1 MRIPAFLPVI
11 LLSLLLFSCSG
22 ETPPPGEAVL
32 QRGRLILSEDML
44 QGSSYLNLTGDAGF
58 YWGQFIDPLQPP
70 PMAEF
75 TEFSEDWGGLYPEQ
89 GDVSLRFIIE
99 KNPLVDRLSV
109 SFTSVWCSYRMYVNG
124 KLVSEAGNPSLESG
138 RRQLNLNRMV
148 VVDFP
153 DGSDSLDVVFHISN
167 PYYHRN
173 GVKKFKIGTPDN
185 IDRDFFWKLFYD
197 CVIMGILLAM
207 TVYHFIMAVSKA
219 NRTYILFFAFL
230 IFTITY
236 RYFFISTRLVFDV
249 FPHLNMISYDR
260 LQRLGIYPIAG
271 FFITYLYHLYPK
283 IGSKTVVRVIQSGS
297 ALFSLLSFLVPPK
310 LVSGLLFTAFY
321 PFFFLTILDALYI
334 LTMAVVR
341 REEEAIPMTFGVLL
355 LIGTAV
361 FDMIIDRD
369 LLPAR
374 ITYQMDKGMI
384 GFIFVQAYII
394 TLRINRAYENEKRF
408 REALQGVQSRLELT
422 VQGAQLGLIEW
433 DILHNTWFLN
443 DNFAEM
449 INFRKDTHVFTRRR
463 WLELVHPDDVK
474 DIEALLKGALT
485 GKIGN
490 FRKEYRLRMYG
501 GNYRWCLLL
510 GKVIQQNKLGGA
522 EWFVGLHIDISEKK
536 IINQD
541 RFDEKKTRS
550 QEDSLVRVLGKDA

>member
-1 MRIPAFLPVI
+1 MRKIPTLLLLFLS
-11 LLSLLLFSCSG
+11 LLSLSCAGGGKSPGYG
-22 ETPPPGEAVL
+22 EL
-32 QRGRLILSEDML
+32 QRGRFSLSGETL
-44 QGSSYLNLTGDAGF
+44 GEFSYLNLTGEAGF
-58 YWGQFIDPLQPP
+58 YWGQFIDPQEPP
-70 PMAEF
+70 PMTEF

-89 GDVSLRFIIE
+89 GDASLRFILE
-99 KNPLVDRLSV
+99 KDPLVDRI
-109 SFTSVWCSYRMYVNG
+109 SFSFSSVWCSYRMYING
-124 KLVSEAGNPSLESG
+124 KLVSESGNPSLEAG
-138 RRQLNLNRMV
+138 RRQLYINRMDKV
-148 VVDFP
+148 VYTDT
-153 DGSDSLDVVFHISN
+153 SDTLDVVFHVSN

-173 GVKKFKIGTPDN
+173 GVKKFKIGTPAG
-185 IDRDFFWKLFYD
+185 IDSDFYWTLFSD
-197 CVIMGILLAM
+197 CLILGILFSM
-207 TVYHFIMAVSKA
+207 TIYHFIMAISKA

-230 IFTITY
+230 ILTITY
-236 RYFFISTRLVFDV
+236 RYFVVGTRLVFDV
-249 FPHLNMISYDR
+249 FPNLNMISYDR

-271 FFITYLYHLYPK
+271 FFVTYLYHLYPK
-283 IGSKTVVRVIQSGS
+283 IGSRTLVRVVQAGS
-297 ALFSLLSFLVPPK
+297 VLFSLLSFLVPPK
-310 LVSGLLFTAFY
+310 MVSGILFTAFY
-321 PFFFLTILDALYI
+321 PFFLLAIANGLFTIFL
-334 LTMAVVR
+334 AVIR
-341 REEEAIPMTFGVLL
+341 REEEAVPMAVGVLL
-355 LIGTAV
+355 LVGTAV
-361 FDMIIDRD
+361 FDMFIDRD

-374 ITYQMDKGMI
+374 INYQMDKGML

-443 DNFAEM
+443 DNFADM

-463 WLELVHPDDVK
+463 WLELVHPGDVK

-536 IINQD
+536 QARNGDEPLLRAVEQD
-541 RFDEKKTRS
+541 
-550 QEDSLVRVLGKDA
+550 A